1 MGAST
6 LATTVS
12 QSQSPSSVKLS
23 LCSMEG
29 VATYMALSKEA
40 KLEYVRYQDYLTY
53 VVRPI
58 IISES

>member
-12 QSQSPSSVKLS
+12 QSQSLSSAKLS

-29 VATYMALSKEA
+29 VATYMALSKKAE
-40 KLEYVRYQDYLTY
+40 LEYVRSQDYLTY

-58 IISES
+58 LISES